1 MTDSHVAEGATRS
14 TAIYALFIIRRPSF
28 FRGYSSIA
36 GVAFVPK
43 SSLTSSAVF
52 TCISATGESLDVL
65 VLSAAH
71 GSRARPWLKAVDF
84 SLLVGAC
91 VAFLGGV
98 ADSCVA
104 RCAQPMHGSHSRPGG
119 FVRGLR
125 LLVFALFF
133 RR

>member
-1 MTDSHVAEGATRS
+1 M
-14 TAIYALFIIRRPSF
+14 ALRERRGVLRFMLFFIIRRPSF

-52 TCISATGESLDVL
+52 ACISATGESLDVL

-91 VAFLGGV
+91 VAFLGGIICT
-98 ADSCVA
+98 SFI
-104 RCAQPMHGSHSRPGG
+104 SS
-119 FVRGLR
+119 FLYSI
-125 LLVFALFF
+125 
-133 RR
+133 

>member
-1 MTDSHVAEGATRS
+1 M
-14 TAIYALFIIRRPSF
+14 LFFIIRRPSF

-43 SSLTSSAVF
+43 SSLTSSAIF

-91 VAFLGGV
+91 VAFLGGT
-98 ADSCVA
+98 ADSGVA
-104 RCAQPMHGSHSRPGG
+104 RCAQPMRHFTWFERCEVSHCTGQRDPCNG
-119 FVRGLR
+119 
-125 LLVFALFF
+125 
-133 RR
+133 